1 MCVGDLMTE
10 GVATLNRNDTL
21 ATADNVMQLG
31 RIRHM
36 PVVDDDGT
44 LVGLVS
50 QRDLFRGALLRAL
63 GYGRNVEDRVLDALA
78 VKDAMSTDIVTALP
92 DMPIREAARL
102 MTERKIGCLVILE
115 EGAPTGILTEGDFV
129 ALVGREDG

>member
-1 MCVGDLMTE
+1 MCVGDLMTK

-21 ATADNVMQLG
+21 ATADNVMRLG

-44 LVGLVS
+44 LVGLES

-63 GYGRNVEDRVLDALA
+63 GYSRNVEDRVLDALA

-115 EGAPTGILTEGDFV
+115 EDAPTGILTEGDLV